1 MKYFVMILIAMSV
14 VGCGTVGGAMKGAG
28 DDLNRAGEYVKN
40 VGR

>member
-1 MKYFVMILIAMSV
+1 MKYFIMVLMITGML
-14 VGCGTVGGAMKGAG
+14 GCGTVGGAMKGAG

>member
-1 MKYFVMILIAMSV
+1 MKYFIMILIAMGV

-28 DDLNRAGEYVKN
+28 DDLNRAGDYVKN

>member
-28 DDLNRAGEYVKN
+28 EDLNRAGDYVKN